1 MTRKRWVVLGGIALV
16 IVLALLLGTCG
27 SGVEVE
33 VSPAERGPLRVTVEE
48 EGRTRARERFVVAAP
63 INGALQRIDLREG
76 ATVAAGEVLARIASA
91 PDDPRGLSVTRAQL
105 DAAEARRSRAVAEL
119 EQAEAAA
126 IQAEREAVRR
136 EDLADAGALS
146 REDME
151 QMRLRALATRQQAEA
166 ARAAL
171 SAAQA
176 DIDALRATLQGS
188 TPQGVGPTVAVTAP
202 TSGRVLRVLEESER
216 VVPAGTPL
224 LEIGGASGLEVVV
237 DVLSA
242 DAVRIISGNRVL
254 IEEWGGER
262 PLQGVVRMVEP
273 AAFTEVS
280 ALGVEEQRVNVIV
293 DLLDVPAELGAGF
306 RVEAAIVVWE
316 ADEVLA
322 VPASALFQ
330 RDGEWRLFVVEG
342 GRAVERAVQ
351 LGQRSAEAAQVLGG
365 VAEGEG
371 VIVFPSDEV
380 ADGVRVSPID

>member
-1 MTRKRWVVLGGIALV
+1 MMVGAIVLV
-16 IVLALLLGTCG
+16 ILLGLLLSTCG
-27 SGVEVE
+27 SAVEVE
-33 VSPAERGPLRVTVEE
+33 VAAAQRGPLRVTVEE
-48 EGRTRARERFVVAAP
+48 EGRTRARDRFVVAAP

-76 ATVAAGEVLARIASA
+76 STVAAGEVLARIASA

-105 DAAEARRSRAVAEL
+105 DAAEARRSRVLAEL
-119 EQAEAAA
+119 EQAVAAA
-126 IQAEREAVRR
+126 AQAEREAARR

-151 QMRLRALATRQQAEA
+151 QMRLRAVTARQQAEA
-166 ARAAL
+166 A
-171 SAAQA
+171 QA
-176 DIDALRATLQGS
+176 ALRAAEADIEALQVTLQSS

-202 TSGRVLRVLEESER
+202 TSGMVLRVLEESER

-262 PLQGVVRMVEP
+262 PLQGVVRLVEP

-293 DLLDVPAELGAGF
+293 DLLDSQPELGAGF
-306 RVEAAIVVWE
+306 RVEAAIVTWE
-316 ADEVLA
+316 SDDVLT
-322 VPASALFQ
+322 VPTSALFQ
-330 RDGEWRLFVVEG
+330 RDGAWRLFVVEG

-351 LGQRSAEAAQVLGG
+351 LGQRSVEAAEVRGG
-365 VAEGEG
+365 VVEGEA